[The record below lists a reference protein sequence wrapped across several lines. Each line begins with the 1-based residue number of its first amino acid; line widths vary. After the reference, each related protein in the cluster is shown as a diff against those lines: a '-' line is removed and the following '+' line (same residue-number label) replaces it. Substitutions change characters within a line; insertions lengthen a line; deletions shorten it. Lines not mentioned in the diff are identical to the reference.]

1 MSERI
6 FNFSAGPA
14 VLPEPVLETIQRD
27 LLALP
32 GLGMSILEISHR
44 SAYVDQLMA
53 ETEDRLRQLLGLP
66 ADWHVLFLQGG
77 ASLQFTMLAMNFL
90 AAARPAA
97 YADSGAWAQ
106 KAHEAAAQ
114 LGPVVAA
121 WSGKDSHYT
130 RMPAAHELACS
141 EASYLHLTSNETIQ
155 GIALQDDLDL
165 NGVPVICDM
174 SSDLLSRP
182 LQIDRYRMIYAGAQK
197 NLGPAGVTLVLL
209 HQELLAQQQAN
220 LPTML
225 DYQTFVKSGSRY
237 NTPPVFAIYVL
248 NQVLGWLMAQGGL
261 SAMHARNRAKAERLY
276 AVIDQSQGFYA
287 GHAAAAHRSLMN
299 VTFRLPTPELEKAFL
314 AQAAAQ
320 GMDGLKGHRAV
331 GGLRASIYNAFPSEG
346 VEALCALMQDF
357 QRQHG
362 H

>member
-1 MSERI
+1 M
-6 FNFSAGPA
+6 
-14 VLPEPVLETIQRD
+14 LPEPVLENIQRN

-44 SAYVDQLMA
+44 SAYADQLMA
-53 ETEDRLRQLLGLP
+53 ETESRLRTLLGLS

-90 AAARPAA
+90 HVARPAA

-114 LGPVVAA
+114 IGSVFAA
-121 WSGKDSHYT
+121 WSGKATHYT
-130 RMPAAHELACS
+130 RMPAAGDLNLS
-141 EASYLHLTSNETIQ
+141 EAASYVHLTSNETIQ

-165 NGVPVICDM
+165 PGLPVICDM

-197 NLGPAGVTLVLL
+197 NLGPAGLTLVLL
-209 HQELLAQQQAN
+209 HQELLAQRQPA

-225 DYQTFVKSGSRY
+225 DYQTFVKHGSRY
-237 NTPPVFAIYVL
+237 NTPPVFAIEVL
-248 NQVLGWLMAQGGL
+248 NQVLGWLLDQGGL
-261 SAMHARNRAKAERLY
+261 PAIHARNRDKAARLY

-287 GHAAAAHRSLMN
+287 GHADPAHRSLMN
-299 VTFRLPTPELEKAFL
+299 VTFRLPDRKS
-314 AQAAAQ
+314 
-320 GMDGLKGHRAV
+320 V
-331 GGLRASIYNAFPSEG
+331 
-346 VEALCALMQDF
+346 V
-357 QRQHG
+357 
-362 H
+362 